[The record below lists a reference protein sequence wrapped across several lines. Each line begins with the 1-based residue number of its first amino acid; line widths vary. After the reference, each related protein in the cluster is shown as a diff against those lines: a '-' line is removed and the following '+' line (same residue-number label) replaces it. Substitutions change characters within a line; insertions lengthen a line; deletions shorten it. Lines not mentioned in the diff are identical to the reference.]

1 MRRWSIALVS
11 MCAFTALALAVHS
24 GVLNNLDKIIRQWA
38 RPDDVWGTAQLW
50 ADLVIEGLRPAVLA
64 ALLSLFTL
72 GYSIKRRSLRPVA
85 FVSVAA
91 LATVAVTAATKITV
105 GRLNPHGDVGND
117 GGSFPSGHTIA
128 VVVCLGLGVLMMQP
142 RVGRRVWLIPAFG
155 GVLMGV
161 SLLLQAAHW
170 STDIAGGGL
179 LATGVLAIMI
189 ASGASRW
196 MHGQIRKDH
205 EAADS
210 GRESQTAS
218 PISISQVDMHSR
230 TI

>member
-1 MRRWSIALVS
+1 MKRWLIALVS
-11 MCAFTALALAVHS
+11 MCAFTALAFAVHF
-24 GVLNNLDKIIRQWA
+24 GVLNNLDMIIREWA
-38 RPDDVWGTAQLW
+38 RPADVWGPAQLW

-64 ALLSLFTL
+64 ALLPLFTL
-72 GYSIKRRSLRPVA
+72 GYSIKRRSLRPIA

-91 LATVAVTAATKITV
+91 LATVAVTAATKIAV

-128 VVVCLGLGVLMMQP
+128 VVVCLGLAVLMMRP
-142 RVGRRVWLIPAFG
+142 RVGRWVWLIPAFG
-155 GVLMGV
+155 GFLMGA

-170 STDIAGGGL
+170 STDIAGGGF

-189 ASGASRW
+189 ASGASHW
-196 MHGQIRKDH
+196 VHGQTRKDH

-210 GRESQTAS
+210 ERESQTAS
-218 PISISQVDMHSR
+218 LISLSQANMHSQ

>member
-1 MRRWSIALVS
+1 MKLWSIALVS
-11 MCAFTALALAVHS
+11 MCAFTALAFAVHF
-24 GVLNNLDKIIRQWA
+24 GVLNNLDMIIREWA
-38 RPDDVWGTAQLW
+38 RPADVWGPAQLW

-64 ALLSLFTL
+64 ALLPLFTL

-91 LATVAVTAATKITV
+91 LATVAVTAATKIAV

-128 VVVCLGLGVLMMQP
+128 VVVCLGLGVLMLQP
-142 RVGRRVWLIPAFG
+142 PVGRLVWLIPAFG
-155 GVLMGV
+155 GFLMGA

-170 STDIAGGGL
+170 STDIAGGGF

-189 ASGASRW
+189 ASGASHW
-196 MHGQIRKDH
+196 VHGQTRKDH

-210 GRESQTAS
+210 GQESQTAS
-218 PISISQVDMHSR
+218 LISLSQANMHSQ

>member
-1 MRRWSIALVS
+1 MKLWSIALVS
-11 MCAFTALALAVHS
+11 MCAFTALAFAVHF
-24 GVLNNLDKIIRQWA
+24 GVLNNLDMIIREWA
-38 RPDDVWGTAQLW
+38 RPADVWGPAQLW

-64 ALLSLFTL
+64 ALLPLFTL

-91 LATVAVTAATKITV
+91 LATVAVTVATKIAV

-128 VVVCLGLGVLMMQP
+128 VVVCLGLGVLMMRP
-142 RVGRRVWLIPAFG
+142 RVGRWVWLIPAFG
-155 GVLMGV
+155 GFLMGA

-170 STDIAGGGL
+170 STDIAGGGF

-189 ASGASRW
+189 ASGASHW
-196 MHGQIRKDH
+196 VHGQTRKDH

-210 GRESQTAS
+210 GQESQTAS
-218 PISISQVDMHSR
+218 LISLSQANMHSQ

>member
-1 MRRWSIALVS
+1 MKQWWIALVS
-11 MCAFTALALAVHS
+11 MCAFTALALAVHF
-24 GVLNNLDKIIRQWA
+24 GVPNNVDMIIREWA
-38 RPDDVWGTAQLW
+38 RPADVWGPAQLW
-50 ADLVIEGLRPAVLA
+50 ADLVVDGLRPAVLA
-64 ALLSLFTL
+64 ALLSLFML
-72 GYSIKRRSLRPVA
+72 GYSVKRRSLRPVA
-85 FVSVAA
+85 FASVAG
-91 LATVAVTAATKITV
+91 LATVAVTAATKIAV

-128 VVVCLGLGVLMMQP
+128 IVVCLGLGVLMMRP
-142 RVGRRVWLIPAFG
+142 RVGRWVWLIPAFG
-155 GVLMGV
+155 GVLMGA

-179 LATGVLAIMI
+179 LATGALAIMI

-196 MHGQIRKDH
+196 VHGQTRKDH

-218 PISISQVDMHSR
+218 LISLSQASMHSR

>member
-1 MRRWSIALVS
+1 MKLWSIALVS
-11 MCAFTALALAVHS
+11 MCAFTALAFAVHF
-24 GVLNNLDKIIRQWA
+24 GVLNNLDMIIREWA
-38 RPDDVWGTAQLW
+38 RPADVWGPAQLW

-64 ALLSLFTL
+64 ALLPLFTL

-91 LATVAVTAATKITV
+91 LATVAVTAATKIAV

-117 GGSFPSGHTIA
+117 GGSFPSGHTVA
-128 VVVCLGLGVLMMQP
+128 VVVCLGLGVLMMRP
-142 RVGRRVWLIPAFG
+142 RVGRWIWLIPAFG
-155 GVLMGV
+155 GVLMGA
-161 SLLLQAAHW
+161 SMLLQAAHW
-170 STDIAGGGL
+170 SIDIAGGGL
-179 LATGVLAIMI
+179 LASGVLAIMI

-196 MHGQIRKDH
+196 VHGQTRKDH

-210 GRESQTAS
+210 ERESQTAS
-218 PISISQVDMHSR
+218 LISLSQASMHSR